1 MTIWSRASFSVCS
14 DIHIVTRLNI
24 IQDNKCFCCVNS
36 FAVGWRSL
44 LSTSRRRKWCLD
56 LIWDNFAIT
65 LFSCQGW
72 PWNIEGCLV
81 QSTERHIIWCYTG
94 FWQKGIKNNT
104 NSDKWSAVC
113 RWTKNLINNYFWI
126 TFDQKFIL
134 NLSKLYFSNSSL
146 LSPSSHSHFFRH
158 LVIHV
163 EYNHVHQS
171 FKNTCILDRTWSW

>member
-14 DIHIVTRLNI
+14 DIHIGTRLNI

-44 LSTSRRRKWCLD
+44 LSTSRGHQWYLD

-81 QSTERHIIWCYTG
+81 QSTEGHIWCYTG
-94 FWQKGIKNNT
+94 FWQKGIKKYT

-113 RWTKNLINNYFWI
+113 HWTK
-126 TFDQKFIL
+126 KFHKQLFLSHIWSKIYPQS
-134 NLSKLYFSNSSL
+134 LSKLYFSNSSL
-146 LSPSSHSHFFRH
+146 LSPSSHFYFF
-158 LVIHV
+158 
-163 EYNHVHQS
+163 
-171 FKNTCILDRTWSW
+171 